1 MCLFQLLPG
10 NRSGHICL
18 FDVMYLFQLLLGNR
32 SGHIRLFDV
41 MYLFQ
46 LLLGN
51 RSGHIRLFD
60 VKEMKSF
67 YEATGDPSYPR
78 LVVIILKH
86 SLLHIIR
93 ERSHHGVVDKAHCK
107 PGVTGLIS
115 GLDETLT

>member
-1 MCLFQLLPG
+1 M
-10 NRSGHICL
+10 N
-18 FDVMYLFQLLLGNR
+18 LFQLLLGNR
-32 SGHIRLFDV
+32 SGHMRLFDV

-78 LVVIILKH
+78 LVVISFKH
-86 SLLHIIR
+86 SLLYIIR
-93 ERSHHGVVDKAHCK
+93 ERSYHGVVDKAHCK
-107 PGVTGLIS
+107 PGFTSLIS
-115 GLDETLT
+115 GLDETLTWSCQL

>member
-1 MCLFQLLPG
+1 
-10 NRSGHICL
+10 
-18 FDVMYLFQLLLGNR
+18 MYLFQLLLGNR

-60 VKEMKSF
+60 VLYLFQLLLGNRSGHIRLFDVKEMKSF

-78 LVVIILKH
+78 LVVISLKHSLPSYPRLVVISLKH
-86 SLLHIIR
+86 SLLYVIR
-93 ERSHHGVVDKAHCK
+93 EMSRHGVV
-107 PGVTGLIS
+107 
-115 GLDETLT
+115 